1 MSQTGNKMPA
11 ITDITAIGLEHHL
24 GETRAYGMA
33 RGLTSVRNATLIIL
47 KTDGGITGIGEAWGP
62 CAMVAAAL
70 DVLRPYFLNRD
81 IYDHNQIATYFYS
94 QRYHL
99 GQQNTLTSCLGGI
112 DIAIHDVIGKHTNV
126 PMYKL
131 LGGLNER
138 RVPVYASD
146 GYFAVHPK
154 HKLVDQLKAFRDQ
167 GFNGVKIKIGRGPEN
182 DEERVATARRA
193 LGPEIKLMVD
203 VNGNYTTDIALLSIQ
218 RIASYDIHFYEEP
231 LPPTDYNGYAVLRP
245 RSSIPIAT
253 GEALYTAHEFKRLMD
268 INGADIWQP
277 DLTLCGGLSVARE
290 ISTLAK
296 LAHTRLSPH
305 VWGGAVG
312 LAAAL
317 HFTSAQSPWPH
328 TDNVPYPVQ
337 LEYDQGENA
346 LRDEIIKTPIRCI
359 DGHLT
364 VPSGPGLGI
373 ELDWDAIEKYRV
385 N

>member
-1 MSQTGNKMPA
+1 
-11 ITDITAIGLEHHL
+11 
-24 GETRAYGMA
+24 
-33 RGLTSVRNATLIIL
+33 
-47 KTDGGITGIGEAWGP
+47 
-62 CAMVAAAL
+62 
-70 DVLRPYFLNRD
+70 
-81 IYDHNQIATYFYS
+81 
-94 QRYHL
+94 
-99 GQQNTLTSCLGGI
+99 
-112 DIAIHDVIGKHTNV
+112 
-126 PMYKL
+126 
-131 LGGLNER
+131 
-138 RVPVYASD
+138 
-146 GYFAVHPK
+146 
-154 HKLVDQLKAFRDQ
+154 
-167 GFNGVKIKIGRGPEN
+167 
-182 DEERVATARRA
+182 
-193 LGPEIKLMVD
+193 MVD
-203 VNGNYTTDIALLSIQ
+203 VNGNYTTDIALLSIR

-245 RSSIPIAT
+245 RSSIAIAT